1 MDLSLNLKEEESKGT
16 TTSYSAGV
24 TFEDFV
30 IIDSI
35 KTNENRQLT
44 VDRRN
49 LPIPIFNPACGADWK
64 NAIYIVGG
72 QCHDQPSLLTY
83 KFNLQNFCFE
93 IL

>member
-1 MDLSLNLKEEESKGT
+1 MDLSLNLKEEERKGK

-49 LPIPIFNPACGADWK
+49 LPVPLLDPACGADWK

-72 QCHDQPSLLTY
+72 QCNEQPSLLTY
-83 KFNLQNFCFE
+83 KFNLENFCF
-93 IL
+93 